1 MQRNLIGLTITG
13 ITVLTMG
20 SAATGS
26 AAIAQTAI
34 VPDTTLGT
42 ETSVLTIDPPNLN
55 RITGGATRGSNL
67 FHSFSQFSIGTNQTA
82 WFDNSL
88 SIQNILVRVTGQ
100 NRSAIDGILRA
111 NGNANLFLL
120 NPNGLELGRNARLD
134 LRGSFVGTTA
144 NRFNFSDGSQ
154 FGTIAPQAPSLLA
167 INLPTGLQFGA
178 QPGRI
183 IVQGNGQGLR
193 RSEDPIITPN
203 QAALRVPNN
212 QTLALVG
219 GEIRL
224 EGGTLKTAGG
234 RIELGSVGGAGL
246 VNITPIRSGLALNYA
261 GIRNFADVR
270 LTRTASVDASGAN
283 GGSIQIQGRQVIL
296 QDGTQIET
304 STLETGTSGSL
315 RINATDRVELSGST
329 ADNPGDNRRFPTA
342 ISTDNREGGKV
353 PNDLTI
359 STREL
364 IVQNGARIS
373 ASTAKDGIGGN
384 ITINDAESVTLSG
397 TGISQGGLRSSAISV
412 QTRGTGNAG
421 ALTINTQR
429 LIIRGGAEASAS
441 TFGTG
446 NGGKLIVNAT
456 EQIAVQGTSSNG
468 ALRSG
473 LVAGVG
479 NPADVLRSGVA
490 VGRETAI
497 GQGGDLSIT
506 TPKLIVGDQATIA
519 VSSRNANPNARG
531 AGTLTINAPI
541 IQLNNQAAIAAESL
555 SGNGGNINIG
565 NLPANP
571 GRPRVLLLRN
581 GSSISATAGNTR
593 NPGNGGNIQIKT
605 RFIVAIP
612 RENSDISANA
622 FTGDGGRIT
631 INAENL
637 IGIQFQPRS
646 TGLSDITA
654 SSDRGNQGTVTL
666 NTPDIDP
673 ARGLTVLPT
682 TPIDVAQKI
691 DRSCNPNAATQ
702 SSSFTSRGNGGLP
715 ANPTTPIVPNGLM
728 RLATLP
734 ADRQSSYRAVSHDIV
749 IEAQTAIR
757 LANGRIQLRSA
768 TPEAFAPSDRSGC
781 FHTTNRS

>member
-1 MQRNLIGLTITG
+1 MNQRLAQVLILATG
-13 ITVLTMG
+13 IVG
-20 SAATGS
+20 SWIDPGAAQ
-26 AAIAQTAI
+26 IAQTAI
-34 VPDTTLGT
+34 VPDTTLVN
-42 ETSVLTIDPPNLN
+42 ENSVLTVDAPALN

-67 FHSFSQFSIGTNQTA
+67 FHSFQTFSIGTNQTA

-88 SIQNILVRVTGQ
+88 NIQNILVRVTGQ
-100 NRSAIDGILRA
+100 NRSDIDGTLRT
-111 NGNANLFLL
+111 NGTANLFLL
-120 NPNGLELGRNARLD
+120 NPNGLEFGRNARLD

-144 NRFNFSDGSQ
+144 NRMNFSDGSQ

-167 INLPTGLQFGA
+167 INLPTGLQFGS

-183 IVQGNGQGLR
+183 IVQGDGQGLR

-203 QAALRVPNN
+203 QAALRVPSNK
-212 QTLALVG
+212 TLALVG
-219 GEIRL
+219 GDIRL

-234 RIELGSVGGAGL
+234 RIELGSVGGEGR
-246 VNITPIRSGLALNYA
+246 VNITPIGSGLALNYA
-261 GIRNFADVR
+261 GIRSFADVR
-270 LTRTASVDASGAN
+270 LTRTAAVDASGAN
-283 GGSIQIQGRQVIL
+283 GGSIQIQGRQVIV

-315 RINATDRVELSGST
+315 RINATDRVELTGST
-329 ADNPGDNRRFPTA
+329 ADNPGDNRRFPT
-342 ISTDNREGGKV
+342 SLSSDNREGGKV
-353 PNDLTI
+353 PNDITI

-373 ASTAKDGIGGN
+373 ASTAKGGIGGN
-384 ITINDAESVTLSG
+384 ITINNAESVTLSG

-421 ALTINTQR
+421 ELTINTQR
-429 LIIRGGAEASAS
+429 LLIRGGAEASAS

-456 EQIAVQGTSSNG
+456 EQIAVQGTSSNRT
-468 ALRSG
+468 LRSG

-490 VGRETAI
+490 AGQATVI

-506 TPKLIVGDQATIA
+506 TPKLIVRDQATIA
-519 VSSRNANPNARG
+519 VSSRNPNPNARG

-541 IQLNNQAAIAAESL
+541 IQLNNQATIAAESL
-555 SGNGGNINIG
+555 SGNGGNINIRQ
-565 NLPANP
+565 LPPNP
-571 GRPRVLLLRN
+571 ETPRVLLLRN
-581 GSSISATAGNTR
+581 GSSISTTAGNTGK
-593 NPGNGGNIQIKT
+593 PGNGSNIQIET

-612 RENSDISANA
+612 RENSDITANA

-646 TGLSDITA
+646 TALSDITA
-654 SSDRGNQGTVTL
+654 SSERGNQGTVTL
-666 NTPDIDP
+666 NTPEIDP
-673 ARGLTVLPT
+673 SRGLTVLPIA
-682 TPIDVAQKI
+682 PIDVAQKI
-691 DRSCNPNAATQ
+691 DRRCNANDASA
-702 SSSFTSRGNGGLP
+702 SSTFVARGTGGLP
-715 ANPTTPIVPNGLM
+715 ANPRDPIAPSTLI
-728 RLATLP
+728 RLAALP
-734 ADRQSSYRAVSHDIV
+734 ADRQAADRPVSHDIV

-757 LANGRIQLRSA
+757 LANGRIQLRSP
-768 TPEAFAPSDRSGC
+768 TRNAFAPTDRTGC
-781 FHTTNRS
+781 FHTSNRS